1 MILLLRLTLYD
12 LTMSHKKSII
22 FACVFLAL
30 LGQAFGLTASGEV
43 KLNSAGTKP
52 TVSWEVK
59 PGNLNSAEDYV
70 PLYESNVDE
79 EVPLYSAPAYD
90 VDDNITSQ
98 ATQVKTGPEF
108 VLFLIVAM
116 LLSILAYKKY
126 APFFQK

>member
-1 MILLLRLTLYD
+1 MVLLLRLTPYN

-22 FACVFLAL
+22 FACVFVAL

-43 KLNSAGTKP
+43 KLNSAGAKP
-52 TVSWEVK
+52 TVSGEVK

-70 PLYESNVDE
+70 PLYESNTDD
-79 EVPLYSAPAYD
+79 VPLYSAPAYD
-90 VDDNITSQ
+90 VDDTMSQ

-108 VLFLIVAM
+108 ILFLIVAM

>member
-1 MILLLRLTLYD
+1 
-12 LTMSHKKSII
+12 MSHKKSII
-22 FACVFLAL
+22 FACVFVAL

-52 TVSWEVK
+52 TVSGEVN

-70 PLYESNVDE
+70 PLYESNTDD
-79 EVPLYSAPAYD
+79 VPLYSAPAYD
-90 VDDNITSQ
+90 VDDPISQ

>member
-1 MILLLRLTLYD
+1 MVLLLRLTPYNLP
-12 LTMSHKKSII
+12 MSHKKSII
-22 FACVFLAL
+22 FACVFVAL

-52 TVSWEVK
+52 TVSGEVK

-90 VDDNITSQ
+90 VDDTVSQ

>member
-1 MILLLRLTLYD
+1 
-12 LTMSHKKSII
+12 MSHKKSIV
-22 FACVFLAL
+22 FACVFVAL

-52 TVSWEVK
+52 TVSGEV
-59 PGNLNSAEDYV
+59 LNSAEDYV

-79 EVPLYSAPAYD
+79 DVPLYSAPAYD
-90 VDDNITSQ
+90 VDNTVSQ

-108 VLFLIVAM
+108 VLFLIVAV

>member
-1 MILLLRLTLYD
+1 
-12 LTMSHKKSII
+12 MSHKKSI
-22 FACVFLAL
+22 VFICLFVAF
-30 LGQAFGLTASGEV
+30 LGQSFAQTASGEV
-43 KLNSAGTKP
+43 KFNSAGTKP
-52 TVSWEVK
+52 AISGEVK

-79 EVPLYSAPAYD
+79 DVPLYSAPAYD
-90 VDDNITSQ
+90 VDDNLSQ

-108 VLFLIVAM
+108 VLFLIVAL

>member
-1 MILLLRLTLYD
+1 MVLLLRLTPYN

-22 FACVFLAL
+22 FACVFVAL

-52 TVSWEVK
+52 TVSGEVK
-59 PGNLNSAEDYV
+59 PSNLNSAEDYV
-70 PLYESNVDE
+70 PLYESNTDD
-79 EVPLYSAPAYD
+79 VPLYSAPAYD
-90 VDDNITSQ
+90 VDDTMSQ

-108 VLFLIVAM
+108 ILFLIVAM